1 MRGGAVTRVASAL
14 AELSQFIPYTLSRTA
29 AGPANAPN
37 GATPHPSAFGRHL
50 LPQGEKGALDLAR
63 SAHFT
68 LERLDRNPPMGR
80 PRASAPESLMTA
92 APSIDAPKPKP
103 FLAALGG
110 VAQKAPPIWLM
121 RQAGRYLPEY
131 RAIRAEAPSFLDF
144 CYNPKLATEAT
155 LQPIRRFGFDA
166 AILFCD
172 ILVVPD
178 ALGQSVS
185 FESGD
190 GPRLEPI
197 ESAADF
203 ARLNDAPDWA
213 RLEPVFETVER
224 VKANLPHEVALIG
237 FCGAPWTVASYMIA
251 GHGTPDQAP
260 ARLFAYREP
269 KLFAALI
276 DRLADVSADYLARQ
290 IRAGAEAVQI
300 FDSWSG
306 VLPPAEFE
314 RWCVK
319 PIERIL
325 ARLGAAAPR
334 APVIAF
340 PRGAATQL
348 AKFASLDGLAAIGLD
363 TAVEPIAA
371 AAALPARLALQGNLD
386 PLALLAGGR
395 ALDEGVARVLQGFAG
410 RAHIFNLGHGIL
422 PETPIA
428 HVERLVARVRGA
440 P

>member
-1 MRGGAVTRVASAL
+1 
-14 AELSQFIPYTLSRTA
+14 
-29 AGPANAPN
+29 
-37 GATPHPSAFGRHL
+37 
-50 LPQGEKGALDLAR
+50 
-63 SAHFT
+63 
-68 LERLDRNPPMGR
+68 
-80 PRASAPESLMTA
+80 MTA
-92 APSIDAPKPKP
+92 AAPSTNAPPPKK

-110 VAQKAPPIWLM
+110 AEQTIPPIWLM

-131 RAIRAEAPSFLDF
+131 REIRAQAPSFLDF
-144 CYNPKLATEAT
+144 CYNSKLATEAT

-172 ILVVPD
+172 ILVAPD

-185 FESGD
+185 FENGE
-190 GPRLEPI
+190 GPRLTPI

-203 ARLNDAPDWA
+203 AKLRDELDWA
-213 RLEPVFETVER
+213 RLEPVFETIER
-224 VKANLPHEVALIG
+224 VKASLPAETALIG

-251 GHGTPDQAP
+251 GRGTPDQAP

-269 KLFAALI
+269 DLFASLI

-319 PIERIL
+319 PIERML
-325 ARLGAAAPR
+325 ARLRVAAPH

-348 AKFASLDGLAAIGLD
+348 AKFAPLDGLSAIGLD
-363 TAVEPIAA
+363 TAVEPRAA
-371 AAALPARLALQGNLD
+371 AAALPPTLALQGNLD

-395 ALDEGVARVLQGFAG
+395 ALDEGVERVLQGFAG

-422 PETPIA
+422 PQTPIA

-440 P
+440 D